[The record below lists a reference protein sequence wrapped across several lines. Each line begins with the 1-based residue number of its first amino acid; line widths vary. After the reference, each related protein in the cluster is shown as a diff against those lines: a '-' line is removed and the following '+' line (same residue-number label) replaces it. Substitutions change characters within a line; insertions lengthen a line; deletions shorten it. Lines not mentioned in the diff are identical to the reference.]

1 MLLNNPTLLPTRR
14 AGQVLQSPK
23 TRLARSHRAPTVLT
37 EAKLVLVPTGDGS
50 CEHLGRCGKPFS
62 TNGSS
67 LYHLMLIPNNN
78 NWGCAVETKSSPNG
92 SPVYHLMLI
101 PTTTG
106 EPVALPPTLE
116 LPESGTVE
124 LGRDEPADLLV
135 PVPTVSGRHALIKV
149 EGDKVTVTDLNSTNG
164 TFLNGE
170 QLNPMQAVAVETG
183 AEVGSAW

>member
-1 MLLNNPTLLPTRR
+1 MLLKPVLLPARR
-14 AGQVLQSPK
+14 AGLVRLQHSAS
-23 TRLARSHRAPTVLT
+23 RSARSHHRPVVLT

-50 CEHLGRCGKPFS
+50 CDHLGMRANKNDTQQSQVCN
-62 TNGSS
+62 T
-67 LYHLMLIPNNN
+67 I
-78 NWGCAVETKSSPNG
+78 
-92 SPVYHLMLI
+92 
-101 PTTTG
+101 TG

-164 TFLNGE
+164 TFLNGQ
-170 QLNPMQAVAVETG
+170 QLNPMQAVALELG
-183 AEVGSAW
+183 AEVGDVLVACMCRPHR